1 MTEEGEAAIVYILR
15 AENGAEVHISN
26 YGASIIAVRVPDSSG
41 KIENVLLSH
50 SDLGSMMRDREYIG
64 RSIDWSVG
72 LRSLGLHN
80 SMWESRFETNRVVMS
95 LDMEGTPNISYETIF
110 DFDDAMS
117 LEVTYL
123 AKSDGVTQIDIAP
136 NLFFNL
142 SGVDGS
148 DLSGHT
154 LKINSEEFCDVEG
167 LIPTRGEV
175 DIDVNGTKAGILS
188 FMAELCDPKSGRG
201 VEILSSK
208 EVMNICSGVGR
219 ETIAL
224 TPRNPKLR
232 EIEAEELYCEKM
244 VYKFSVH

>member
-15 AENGAEVHISN
+15 ADNGAEVHISN
-26 YGASIIAVRVPDSSG
+26 YGASIIAVRVPDSNG

-50 SDLGSMMRDREYIG
+50 NDLDSMIKDREYIG

-95 LDMEGTPNISYETIF
+95 LDMEGTPNISFEAIF
-110 DFDDAMS
+110 DFDDDMS

-123 AKSDGVTQIDIAP
+123 AKSDGATQMDIAP
-136 NLFFNL
+136 NIFFNL
-142 SGVDGS
+142 SGVS
-148 DLSGHT
+148 ESTLSGHT
-154 LKINSEEFCDVEG
+154 LRVNSEEFSSIEE
-167 LIPTRGEV
+167 IAPRRGEA
-175 DIDVNGTKAGILS
+175 DIEVKGTKAGILS
-188 FMAELCDPKSGRG
+188 FMAELRDSKSGRG

-208 EVMNICSGVGR
+208 EVMNICSGGAR

-224 TPRNPKLR
+224 TPRNLSIR
-232 EIEAEELYCEKM
+232 EIAAEELYCEKM